1 LIFKEKGKVLIER
14 DEEIKEIL
22 ENIKSVAV
30 VGLSANPDKPGNYV
44 PKFLKERGIR
54 VFGVNPKYEGQQIM
68 GIKVFKSLSEIP
80 EDIDV
85 ILVFRPPEDVP
96 QILKEALQKGFK
108 VFWMQPGTVNE
119 EIKKQLILLG
129 RKVVA
134 GRCIKIETQRLGI
147 SPP

>member
-1 LIFKEKGKVLIER
+1 MLIER

-22 ENIKSVAV
+22 ENTKTVAV
-30 VGLSANPDKPGNYV
+30 VGISPKPHKPSNYV

-54 VFGVNPKYEGQQIM
+54 LFGVNPKYEGQKIM
-68 GIKVFKSLSEIP
+68 GIKVSKSLLDIK

-85 ILVFRPPEDVP
+85 ILVFRPPEEVP
-96 QILKEALQKGFK
+96 KVLEEALQKGFK
-108 VFWMQPGTVNE
+108 AFWMQPGTVNE
-119 EIKKQLILLG
+119 EVKNKLILLG

-147 SPP
+147 PFLFHPLRE